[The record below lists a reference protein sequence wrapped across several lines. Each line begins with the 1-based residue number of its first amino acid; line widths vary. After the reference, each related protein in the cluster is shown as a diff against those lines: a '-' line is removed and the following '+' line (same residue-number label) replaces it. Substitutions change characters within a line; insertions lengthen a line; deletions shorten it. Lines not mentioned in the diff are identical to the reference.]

1 MNAKQAILD
10 LKFGFQRVSL
20 NATWVLVVV
29 LLDPF
34 FPSGLRQAV
43 GYVGIQSKHF
53 FRPSLESVKPPLTF
67 PPFPAAIADHLGFT
81 VWPLWFNAGRQ
92 NQGGLSAPTDKL
104 VPRKTCPGFPKLD
117 LGVFS

>member
-53 FRPSLESVKPPLTF
+53 F
-67 PPFPAAIADHLGFT
+67 
-81 VWPLWFNAGRQ
+81 
-92 NQGGLSAPTDKL
+92 
-104 VPRKTCPGFPKLD
+104 
-117 LGVFS
+117 